1 MTEVQLDIDA
11 LKREGTEIA
20 RYRISAGERLVIGRR
35 ASGGAEILDTPAS
48 GQGPAYYV
56 DRGWQDSVVM
66 EVFIRDYLMQAEWL
80 DQCPMSPEGIGTVLD
95 STDSEQVT
103 GLLDAVWSR

>member
-11 LKREGTEIA
+11 LKHEGTEIA
-20 RYRISAGERLVIGRR
+20 RYRISAGERLVIGHR
-35 ASGGAEILDTPAS
+35 ASAGAELLDTSAS

-66 EVFIRDYLMQAEWL
+66 EAFIGDYLQQAEWL
-80 DQCPMSPEGIGTVLD
+80 NQCPMRPAAIGTVLD
-95 STDSEQVT
+95 STESEEVA
-103 GLLDAVWSR
+103 GLLHAMWSR